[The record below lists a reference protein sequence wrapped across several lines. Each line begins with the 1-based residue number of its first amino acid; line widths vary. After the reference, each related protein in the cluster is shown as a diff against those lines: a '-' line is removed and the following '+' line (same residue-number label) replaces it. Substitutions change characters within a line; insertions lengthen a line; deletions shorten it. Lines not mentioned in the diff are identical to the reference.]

1 MPKSKRSLSTP
12 QPEPVPETPP
22 TRPRN
27 IDPQVYIDTQSRGL
41 TSRVVKYYEESQQK
55 TRPISNP
62 AYRRFG
68 DFPIV
73 NLNKTKIVLK
83 PQQNTSAVSSVR
95 IAPPIRAN
103 YHVTPRAV
111 IMSGGRLGAGDAL
124 AFSNGPHATAAN
136 ENEPLVSHGADY
148 EAAPTSS
155 ALDALTEISRKRMH
169 CDVSFVFIFW
179 KQIVCFFS
187 CFSVG

>member
-1 MPKSKRSLSTP
+1 MPKSKRSISTP
-12 QPEPVPETPP
+12 SLPEPVTETPP

-41 TSRVVKYYEESQQK
+41 TSRVVKYYEEGQQK

-95 IAPPIRAN
+95 IAPPMRAN

-111 IMSGGRLGAGDAL
+111 IMSGGRLGGGDGL
-124 AFSNGPHATAAN
+124 GFTNGPHATAAN
-136 ENEPLVSHGADY
+136 ENEPLVSHGAEY

-169 CDVSFVFIFW
+169 CDVSFCIYFMG
-179 KQIVCFFS
+179 KN
-187 CFSVG
+187 